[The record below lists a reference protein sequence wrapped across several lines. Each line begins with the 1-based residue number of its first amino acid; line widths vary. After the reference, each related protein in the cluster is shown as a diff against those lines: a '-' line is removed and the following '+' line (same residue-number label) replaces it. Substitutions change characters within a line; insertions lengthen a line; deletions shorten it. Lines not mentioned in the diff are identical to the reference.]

1 MLSSESEQ
9 PMETPPESE
18 IPVAPVK
25 KKLSERRLE
34 SLAKA
39 RERASQVAKE
49 RRESK
54 IRAKAAELDTA
65 ESTPGA
71 KLRERSEIA
80 TDFSDDPIVVVEQ
93 SESDEEKLEGPAG
106 VVFVRRKRAK
116 PKVNEMDHLY
126 YRMFGFNGSL

>member
-1 MLSSESEQ
+1 M
-9 PMETPPESE
+9 
-18 IPVAPVK
+18 
-25 KKLSERRLE
+25 
-34 SLAKA
+34 AKA

-65 ESTPGA
+65 DSTP
-71 KLRERSEIA
+71 
-80 TDFSDDPIVVVEQ
+80 DFSDDPIVVVEQ
-93 SESDEEKLEGPAG
+93 SESDEEKLEGPPG

-116 PKVNEMDHLY
+116 PKVSDMDHLY

>member
-9 PMETPPESE
+9 PMEAATEPEIST
-18 IPVAPVK
+18 APVK

-65 ESTPGA
+65 ESTP
-71 KLRERSEIA
+71 
-80 TDFSDDPIVVVEQ
+80 DFSDDPVVVVEQ
-93 SESDEEKLEGPAG
+93 SESDEEKLEGPPG

>member
-9 PMETPPESE
+9 PIEAVPEAE
-18 IPVAPVK
+18 ISTAPPVK

-34 SLAKA
+34 SLARA

-65 ESTPGA
+65 ESTP
-71 KLRERSEIA
+71 
-80 TDFSDDPIVVVEQ
+80 DFSDDPVVVVEQ
-93 SESDEEKLEGPAG
+93 SESDEESLQGPPG

-116 PKVNEMDHLY
+116 PKVSDMDHLY

>member
-1 MLSSESEQ
+1 MLSSESENLIEEDTE
-9 PMETPPESE
+9 PEISTTP
-18 IPVAPVK
+18 PVK

-34 SLAKA
+34 SLARA

-65 ESTPGA
+65 ESTP
-71 KLRERSEIA
+71 
-80 TDFSDDPIVVVEQ
+80 DFSDDPIVVVEQ
-93 SESDEEKLEGPAG
+93 SESDEEKLEGPPG

-116 PKVNEMDHLY
+116 PKVSDMDHLY

>member
-9 PMETPPESE
+9 PMEAAESE
-18 IPVAPVK
+18 ISTTPPVK

-34 SLAKA
+34 SLARA
-39 RERASQVAKE
+39 RERASEVAKE

-93 SESDEEKLEGPAG
+93 SESDEEKLEGPPG

-116 PKVNEMDHLY
+116 PKVSDMDHLY

>member
-1 MLSSESEQ
+1 M
-9 PMETPPESE
+9 
-18 IPVAPVK
+18 
-25 KKLSERRLE
+25 
-34 SLAKA
+34 AKA

-65 ESTPGA
+65 ESTP
-71 KLRERSEIA
+71 
-80 TDFSDDPIVVVEQ
+80 DFSDDPVVVVEQ
-93 SESDEEKLEGPAG
+93 SESDEESLQGPPG

>member
-9 PMETPPESE
+9 PMEAAESE
-18 IPVAPVK
+18 ISTTPPVK

-34 SLAKA
+34 SLARA

-54 IRAKAAELDTA
+54 IRAKAAELDTS
-65 ESTPGA
+65 ESTP
-71 KLRERSEIA
+71 
-80 TDFSDDPIVVVEQ
+80 DFSDDPVVVVEQ
-93 SESDEEKLEGPAG
+93 SESDEERLEGPPG
-106 VVFVRRKRAK
+106 IVFVRRKRAK
-116 PKVNEMDHLY
+116 PKVNELDHLY

>member
-1 MLSSESEQ
+1 M
-9 PMETPPESE
+9 
-18 IPVAPVK
+18 A
-25 KKLSERRLE
+25 R
-34 SLAKA
+34 A
-39 RERASQVAKE
+39 RERASQAAKE

-65 ESTPGA
+65 ESTP
-71 KLRERSEIA
+71 
-80 TDFSDDPIVVVEQ
+80 DFSDDPIVVVEQ
-93 SESDEEKLEGPAG
+93 SESDEEKLESNVPG